1 MRRTI
6 SVLVSCL
13 VLGVAGCGG
22 NGGSAQGQSVGD
34 DELAGQGTRD
44 AGSVGEQISAED
56 VSELEK
62 LREQVAFKCD
72 GDTAPELRSTVDA
85 AIRIAAQS
93 SEKGIVDLSQIDR
106 APNIKTY
113 LTDMAGL
120 LDRCGAPQEADRLR
134 AAKYGTAL

>member
-6 SVLVSCL
+6 GVLMACL
-13 VLGVAGCGG
+13 ALGSAGCGSG
-22 NGGSAQGQSVGD
+22 DSAQGESVGD
-34 DELAGQGTRD
+34 DEYAGERTRD
-44 AGSVGEQISAED
+44 AGSAGEQISAED

-62 LREQVAFKCD
+62 LREQVAAQCD
-72 GDTAPELRSTVDA
+72 GGQAPRLRATVDTA
-85 AIRIAAQS
+85 IGIAAQS

-106 APNIKTY
+106 APNIRTY

-134 AAKYGTAL
+134 AAEYGTAL